1 MTATA
6 DVTIRHV
13 RTVVSSLGA
22 SETTEIK
29 KSLENARIHKADF
42 AIVASAEATLWDTSV
57 TPCPLGAF
65 DYLELVCDI
74 DVEIEFET
82 GATARTWTVSLEAG
96 KPYVLWSDASRE
108 GTTGLGD
115 AFGGT
120 ASDIAKIKV
129 LESNA
134 VAGELNLFM
143 AKT

>member
-6 DVTIRHV
+6 DVTVRYV
-13 RTVVSSLGA
+13 RTVMSSLGA
-22 SETTEIK
+22 SEETEIK
-29 KSLENARIHKADF
+29 KTLENARVHKADF
-42 AIVASAEATLWDTSV
+42 AVVASAEATLWDTSV
-57 TPCPLGAF
+57 TPCPLGSF
-65 DYLELVCDI
+65 DFLELVSDI
-74 DVEIEFET
+74 EVEVEFET
-82 GATARTWTVSLEAG
+82 GATARTWTVTLAAG
-96 KPYVLWSDASRE
+96 KPYHLWSDASRE

-134 VAGELNLFM
+134 VAGELSLFM